1 MVTPDKK
8 NVITPAKENVATL
21 YKLNLAWHLLTMSPD
36 VANTARCDDSI
47 ADEGD

>member
-8 NVITPAKENVATL
+8 NVVTLDKENVATL
-21 YKLNLAWHLLTMSPD
+21 DKLNSAWHLLAVSPD
-36 VANTARCDDSI
+36 VAYTARCDDSI